1 MAWRRRRGRR
11 RALERRCSHE
21 RYGRMNG
28 GDRIAVGLA
37 RQGVRFLFTLCGG
50 HISPILVGAKR
61 LGIRVVDVRDEVAA
75 VFAADAVARLT
86 GVPGVAAV
94 TAGPGVTNTVTA
106 VKNAQLAQSPVVVL
120 GGAAATLLKGRGAL
134 QDIDQMALIRPH
146 VKWAAAARAVAELS
160 PLLEQAFR
168 EARSGVP
175 GPVFLEC
182 PIDLLY
188 DEALVRQMY
197 ATPAAGGGLT
207 GWALRLYLRRHL
219 RRLFRPGPARYEP
232 PRFAPPAPGGPGAL
246 GSADGSGGRG
256 APAAPPAP
264 PVPAAPGPG
273 GAELRRAAALLARS
287 ERPVLVV
294 GSQALLETGAAGELA
309 GAIAALGVPVYLA
322 GGARGL
328 LGPDHPLQLRH
339 RRKEALREA
348 DLVLLAGI
356 PNDFRLDYG
365 RHVGRRVRLLM
376 VNRDAAALHQNRRP
390 QLAVHADPGRFL
402 RGLAARAAMGSIARA
417 AVGSTAHGGAA
428 AGAPAGEGSA
438 APPGRWAGWIGVL
451 RARDDARERE
461 IAEQAAAPVSG
472 GLVNPLALC
481 RAVDALLAPDSVIV
495 ADGGDFVGTAAYILR
510 PRAPLSWLDPGVF
523 GTLGV
528 GGGFALGAKLCRPGA
543 DVWILYGDGSSAYSL
558 AEFDTLARH
567 GLPVIAVV
575 GNDAG
580 WSQIAREQVEMLHD
594 DVGTVLARTDYHR
607 VAEGYGG
614 RGLSV
619 ARPEDVEPV
628 LAEALR
634 LARAGSPVLVNA
646 LIGKTE
652 FRKGSISI

>member
-1 MAWRRRRGRR
+1 
-11 RALERRCSHE
+11 
-21 RYGRMNG
+21 MNG
-28 GDRIAVGLA
+28 GDRIAIVLA

-61 LGIRVVDVRDEVAA
+61 LGIRVVDVRDEAAA

-94 TAGPGVTNTVTA
+94 TAGPGVTNTITA

-146 VKWAAAARAVAELS
+146 VKWAAAARAVAELA

-197 ATPAAGGGLT
+197 AMPAGSGGLA
-207 GWALRLYLRRHL
+207 GWALRRYLQRHL

-232 PRFAPPAPGGPGAL
+232 PRFAAAAPAAPVAPAVP
-246 GSADGSGGRG
+246 G
-256 APAAPPAP
+256 APAAPPA
-264 PVPAAPGPG
+264 PAAPGPG

-309 GAIAALGVPVYLA
+309 GAIAALGAPVYLA

-328 LGPDHPLQLRH
+328 LGPGHPLQLRH

-365 RHVGRRVRLLM
+365 RHVGRRARLLM
-376 VNRDAAALHQNRRP
+376 VNRDVAALRQNRRP

-402 RGLAARAAMGSIARA
+402 RALAAHA
-417 AVGSTAHGGAA
+417 GAA
-428 AGAPAGEGSA
+428 AGEGSA
-438 APPGRWAGWIGVL
+438 ARQERWAGWLGAL
-451 RARDDARERE
+451 RLRDDAREQE
-461 IAEQAAAPVSG
+461 IAEQAAAPVAG

-495 ADGGDFVGTAAYILR
+495 ADGGDFVGTAAYVLR

-558 AEFDTLARH
+558 AEIDTLARH
-567 GLPVIAVV
+567 GLAVIAVV

-619 ARPEDVEPV
+619 ARPEDVAPV

-634 LARAGSPVLVNA
+634 LARAGSPVVVNA

>member
-1 MAWRRRRGRR
+1 
-11 RALERRCSHE
+11 
-21 RYGRMNG
+21 MNG
-28 GDRIAVGLA
+28 GDRIAIGLA

-61 LGIRVVDVRDEVAA
+61 LGIRVVDVRDEAAA

-94 TAGPGVTNTVTA
+94 TAGPGVTNTITA
-106 VKNAQLAQSPVVVL
+106 VKNAQLAQTPVVVL

-197 ATPAAGGGLT
+197 AMPAGSGGLR
-207 GWALRLYLRRHL
+207 GWALRRYLQRHL

-232 PRFAPPAPGGPGAL
+232 PRFAPAVPGGPGDP
-246 GSADGSGGRG
+246 GSADAPGRHG
-256 APAAPPAP
+256 APAAPPA
-264 PVPAAPGPG
+264 PAAPGPG
-273 GAELRRAAALLARS
+273 GAELRRAAALVARS

-309 GAIAALGVPVYLA
+309 VAIAALGAPVYLA

-328 LGPDHPLQLRH
+328 LGPGHPLQLRH

-365 RHVGRRVRLLM
+365 RHIGRHARLLM
-376 VNRDAAALHQNRRP
+376 VNRDAAALRQNRRP

-402 RGLAARAAMGSIARA
+402 RALPAAARG
-417 AVGSTAHGGAA
+417 AVGSTARQ
-428 AGAPAGEGSA
+428 E
-438 APPGRWAGWIGVL
+438 RWAGWIGAL
-451 RARDDARERE
+451 RMRDDTREQE

-481 RAVDALLAPDSVIV
+481 RAVDALLEPDSVIV

-607 VAEGYGG
+607 VVEGYGG

-619 ARPEDVEPV
+619 ARPEDVAPV